1 MKYLKTFILG
11 GFVFSLILMAQDTE
25 GVVTRDP
32 GGEKLV
38 TVHAEDAYFC
48 LLYTSPSPRDA
59 RLSRMPSSA

>member
-38 TVHAEDAYFC
+38 TVHAEDAVS
-48 LLYTSPSPRDA
+48 YTHLTLPTKRIV
-59 RLSRMPSSA
+59 